1 MSTRLGSTVESV
13 WRITRDALVRL
24 NHLLAEAG
32 NSDED
37 LVFNIR
43 RSQSNERTADWD
55 RADAS
60 VKGDKLDS

>member
-32 NSDED
+32 SSDED